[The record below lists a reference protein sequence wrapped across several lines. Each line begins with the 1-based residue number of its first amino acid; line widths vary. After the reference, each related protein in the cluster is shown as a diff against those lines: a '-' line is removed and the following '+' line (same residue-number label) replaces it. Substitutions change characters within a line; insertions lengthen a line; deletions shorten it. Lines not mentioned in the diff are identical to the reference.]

1 MHPMGPVTETMLSAR
16 QRDDWNHNGFV
27 VLEGFV
33 ERSVTDELL
42 HAAEAMADRVDAGAT
57 IGDAYTVQ
65 ESALVAP
72 GKPLSA
78 QLSKI
83 FRVHRTEPSFRR
95 FAMQPRMLEP
105 IRALLGDDIDCFLS
119 QFIFKLPGALGQPW
133 HQDAFYFPHDGPAAV
148 GLWIAVTE
156 ATMTNGPL
164 WVLPGSHTEPVHRAR
179 RDTREHALVGY
190 VEIVDHDFAEA
201 VPVMMQPGDVLLF
214 HSHLMHKSTD
224 NVSKG
229 RRAAMVYHFA
239 DAATVDRTE
248 ERYGRPAPNVDWMPV
263 MRGGRAAD

>member
-1 MHPMGPVTETMLSAR
+1 MLAER
-16 QRDDWNHNGFV
+16 QRQDWRSKGFFLLNGFV
-27 VLEGFV
+27 EPAGA
-33 ERSVTDELL
+33 DELL
-42 HAAEAMADRVDAGAT
+42 RAAEAMADRLDAGVT
-57 IGDAYTVQ
+57 IGDAYTVR
-65 ESALVAP
+65 ESALAAP

-83 FRVHRTEPSFRR
+83 FRVHRSEPVFRR
-95 FAMQPRMLEP
+95 FILQPAVLDP
-105 IRALLGDDIDCFLS
+105 IRDLLGDDFDCFLS

-133 HQDAFYFPHDGPAAV
+133 HQDAYYFPHEGPSAV

-156 ATMTNGPL
+156 ANPTNGPL

-179 RDTREHALVGY
+179 RDTREHALAGY
-190 VEIVDHDFAEA
+190 VEIVDQDFAEA
-201 VPVMMQPGDVLLF
+201 VPVLMQVGDALIF

-239 DAATVDRTE
+239 DAATIDRTE
-248 ERYGRPAPNVDWMPV
+248 ERFGRPAPNVDWMPV
-263 MRGGRAAD
+263 MRAGRPVLT

>member
-1 MHPMGPVTETMLSAR
+1 MLSER
-16 QRDDWNHNGFV
+16 QRDDWTNNGFF
-27 VLEGFV
+27 LLNGFV
-33 ERSVTDELL
+33 ERPITDELL
-42 HAAEAMADRVDAGAT
+42 HAAEEMADRVDAGVP
-57 IGDAYTVQ
+57 IGDAYTVL
-65 ESALVAP
+65 ESALAAP

-83 FRVHRTEPSFRR
+83 FRVHRTEPVFRH
-95 FAMQPRMLEP
+95 FARNSRTLDP
-105 IRALLGDDIDCFLS
+105 IRALLGDNVDCFLS

-133 HQDAFYFPHDGPAAV
+133 HQDAFYFPHEGPPAV

-164 WVLPGSHTEPVHRAR
+164 WVLPGSHAEPVHRVQ
-179 RDTREHALVGY
+179 RDAREHALAGY
-190 VEIVDHDFAEA
+190 VEIVDQDFAAA
-201 VPVMMQPGDVLLF
+201 VPVLMQAGAALVF

-239 DAATVDRTE
+239 DAATIDRTE

-263 MRGGRAAD
+263 LRGGRPVD

>member
-1 MHPMGPVTETMLSAR
+1 MMLSQR
-16 QRDDWNHNGFV
+16 LRDDWSRNGFF
-27 VLEGFV
+27 VLNGFV
-33 ERSVTDELL
+33 ERAITDELL
-42 HAAEAMADRVDAGAT
+42 QAAEEMADRVDAGAP

-65 ESALVAP
+65 ESALAAP
-72 GKPLSA
+72 GKTLSE

-83 FRVHRTEPSFRR
+83 FRVHRTERIFRR
-95 FAMQPRMLEP
+95 FATNARTLEP
-105 IRALLGDDIDCFLS
+105 IGALLGDNVDCFLS

-133 HQDAFYFPHDGPAAV
+133 HQDAFYFPHEGPPAI

-164 WVLPGSHTEPVHRAR
+164 WVLPGSHVEPVHRAR
-179 RDTREHALVGY
+179 RDTREHALAGY
-190 VEIVDHDFAEA
+190 VEIVDQDFAAA
-201 VPVMMQPGDVLLF
+201 VPVLMQPGDALVF

-239 DAATVDRTE
+239 DAATIDRTE
-248 ERYGRPAPNVDWMPV
+248 ERYGRPAPNVDWMAV
-263 MRGGRAAD
+263 LRGGRPVG